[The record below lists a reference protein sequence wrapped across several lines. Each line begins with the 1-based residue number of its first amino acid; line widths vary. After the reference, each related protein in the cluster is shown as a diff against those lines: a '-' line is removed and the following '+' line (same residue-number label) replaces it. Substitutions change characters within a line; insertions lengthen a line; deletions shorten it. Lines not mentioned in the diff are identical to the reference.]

1 MHDERTDMPEFKLP
15 DVGEGLTEAEI
26 VSWKVKVGDTVEIND
41 VIVEIETAK
50 SLVELPSPFEGTV
63 TAILVAEGEMV
74 PVGTPIISIGDPA
87 DAPQDAS
94 SKPAPM
100 ESDSH
105 DASAEMDLS
114 NPAATGGGDG
124 ESLVGRMKADRAA
137 MRRARRRGGAD
148 EVGRVT
154 AHAKVHDSFNA
165 GAPPQGEKVDEL
177 VERLVTEVPDREPK
191 VPATDQRSDERPTR
205 ALAKPPVR
213 KLAKDLGVDLSSLAG
228 SGPEGSITREDVESA
243 ASGAMPE
250 RYEDLPGS
258 SAGRPGVA
266 PMAGAREHREPIKGV
281 RKMMAQAM
289 STSAFTAPHVTEWVT
304 TDVTETMKLVA
315 RMKERREFRDV
326 KVSPLLVLARAV
338 VLAMKRT
345 PEINSYWDD
354 EAQEVVYKGY
364 VNLGIAAAT
373 PRGLVVPNIKDADQ
387 MSMLELATAMAELTA
402 TAREGRTQPA
412 EMSGGTVTIT
422 NVGVFG
428 VDAGTP
434 IINPGESAIIAF
446 GAVNKRPW
454 VDEAGELCV
463 RDVTTLALSFDHRH
477 IDGEKGSRFLA
488 DVAGLLSDPASALL
502 F

>member
-1 MHDERTDMPEFKLP
+1 MSEFLLP

-26 VSWKVKVGDTVEIND
+26 VSWKVKVGDSVEIND

-63 TAILVAEGEMV
+63 TAILVSEGETV
-74 PVGTPIISIGDPA
+74 PVGTPIISIGDATEAPA
-87 DAPQDAS
+87 DAS
-94 SKPAPM
+94 SEPAPVGAG
-100 ESDSH
+100 SDDGSQ
-105 DASAEMDLS
+105 APEMDLS
-114 NPAATGGGDG
+114 NPAATGGGEG

-137 MRRARRRGGAD
+137 LRRARRRGGME

-165 GAPPQGEKVDEL
+165 GAPPQGEKVDQL
-177 VERLVTEVPDREPK
+177 VEQLITDVPDHGPG
-191 VPATDQRSDERPTR
+191 VPATDQRGGAGGGVR

-213 KLAKDLGVDLSSLAG
+213 KLAKDLGVDLAGLTG
-228 SGPEGSITREDVESA
+228 SGPEGSVTREDVQA
-243 ASGAMPE
+243 AAESGAMPE
-250 RYEDLPGS
+250 QYADLAGS

-289 STSAFTAPHVTEWVT
+289 SQSAFTSPHVTEWVT
-304 TDVTETMKLVA
+304 VDVSETMKFVSRL
-315 RMKERREFRDV
+315 KDRREFRDV

-354 EAQEVVYKGY
+354 AAQEVVYKGY

-373 PRGLVVPNIKDADQ
+373 PRGLVVPNVKDADQ
-387 MSMLELATAMAELTA
+387 MSMLELAGALGELTA

-412 EMSGGTVTIT
+412 EMSGGTFTIT

-446 GAVNKRPW
+446 GAINKRPW

-488 DVAGLLSDPASALL
+488 DVAGLMSDPASALL